1 MSRLVLIGVITDKD
15 YDTTSYYLSV
25 VNEDKRKKINMVR
38 EVVKSALGY
47 HMQSVPK
54 DFPDYTS
61 Y

>member
-1 MSRLVLIGVITDKD
+1 MDSSFDFHVLCLFHCHLWT
-15 YDTTSYYLSV
+15 V
-25 VNEDKRKKINMVR
+25 VDEDKREKINMVR

>member
-1 MSRLVLIGVITDKD
+1 MFLLTFSFSFFFIVTCHLIT
-15 YDTTSYYLSV
+15 V
-25 VNEDKRKKINMVR
+25 VDEDKRKKINMVR

>member
-1 MSRLVLIGVITDKD
+1 VD
-15 YDTTSYYLSV
+15 
-25 VNEDKRKKINMVR
+25 EDKRKKINMVR